1 MSDYLLEIS
10 RRPLAK
16 RLVRQ
21 LRLPLPLPE
30 PLARASSVWAEL
42 ELKGHTS
49 AVGGTRDS
57 QLKTV
62 LESIITSAGGEI
74 APSIMG
80 NPKLNSL
87 VFDASS
93 ATTVADLGSLYD
105 FVRPRISLLANN
117 CHVVVIGLAASNK
130 ASPEVAGASAALM
143 GFVKSFAKELG
154 RKGGTCQL
162 LLVRKGG
169 DTVQALDTPLKFF
182 LSKRSAFISGQSLS
196 VGATP
201 AFSPAP
207 IVGSLTGKVALVTGA
222 AQGIG
227 AEVARRLA
235 AEGATVIGHDRPQ
248 EKANLNALMTEI
260 KGSSLIMDLL
270 DPEAVPKIVSYLKA
284 HVSKVDILV
293 NNAGMTRD
301 KTLAR
306 MPRDW
311 WDDTL
316 TINLQAPLKL
326 SQALLAAKGEHDQPL
341 MPAGGRIICMAS
353 IAGIAGNAGQ
363 TNYATAKAGLIG
375 VVRAL
380 AGATAAAG
388 RDITVNALAPGFIET
403 RMTSAMPTALR
414 EIARR
419 FNSLNQGGLPVDVA
433 EAAVFLSMP
442 GAGGI
447 SGDVLRVCG
456 QNLIGA

>member
-1 MSDYLLEIS
+1 
-10 RRPLAK
+10 
-16 RLVRQ
+16 
-21 LRLPLPLPE
+21 
-30 PLARASSVWAEL
+30 
-42 ELKGHTS
+42 
-49 AVGGTRDS
+49 
-57 QLKTV
+57 
-62 LESIITSAGGEI
+62 
-74 APSIMG
+74 
-80 NPKLNSL
+80 
-87 VFDASS
+87 
-93 ATTVADLGSLYD
+93 
-105 FVRPRISLLANN
+105 
-117 CHVVVIGLAASNK
+117 
-130 ASPEVAGASAALM
+130 
-143 GFVKSFAKELG
+143 
-154 RKGGTCQL
+154 
-162 LLVRKGG
+162 
-169 DTVQALDTPLKFF
+169 
-182 LSKRSAFISGQSLS
+182 
-196 VGATP
+196 
-201 AFSPAP
+201 
-207 IVGSLTGKVALVTGA
+207 
-222 AQGIG
+222 
-227 AEVARRLA
+227 
-235 AEGATVIGHDRPQ
+235 
-248 EKANLNALMTEI
+248 MTEL

-270 DPEAVPKIVSYLKA
+270 DPEAVPKMISYLKA

-341 MPAGGRIICMAS
+341 MPSGGRIICMAS

-375 VVRAL
+375 GVRAL
-380 AGATAAAG
+380 AAAAAG

-403 RMTSAMPTALR
+403 RMTAAMPTALR
-414 EIARR
+414 EVARR